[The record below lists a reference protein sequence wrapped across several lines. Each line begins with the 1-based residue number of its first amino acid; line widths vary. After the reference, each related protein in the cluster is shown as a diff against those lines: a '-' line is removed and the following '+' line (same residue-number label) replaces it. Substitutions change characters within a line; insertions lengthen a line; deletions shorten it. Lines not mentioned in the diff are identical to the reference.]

1 MILYKI
7 LVFDVLGDWV
17 TSFSS
22 SLVLIILIHVIFII
36 LGTEIVRVSLDKIDI
51 KSSSKFIIKKGFW
64 NFSF

>member
-51 KSSSKFIIKKGFW
+51 KSSSKFLIKKELW